1 MKLNQITIGNN
12 YYIVDKSTI
21 YSATIN
27 NLKLINGQ
35 VLIIL
40 KNKVIYSNE
49 IDIHNVVFEN
59 NQKARTFV
67 SQKFHTSFHKLSIK
81 FL

>member
-1 MKLNQITIGNN
+1 MNLNQITIGNT

-35 VLIIL
+35 VLIVL
-40 KNKVIYSNE
+40 KNKIIYSNE
-49 IDIHNVVFEN
+49 IDIHKVVFEN